1 MNEHAAAASDDVEL
15 ILSVGRL
22 LVRMHRQR
30 QLCVQRP
37 ALEETDGMRS
47 RRPRDSGFGVG
58 QTNEAAAIDLIH
70 ARAVRWMCYIPTCT
84 TSGGGAEASHALN
97 SDREGR
103 TRGECDFRKEME
115 AEDAE
120 KRISASWVAELRHR
134 LHVAAIRHELS
145 GDDVDVERQRLVAW
159 GRELDVVPARHQ
171 IERRADAV

>member
-1 MNEHAAAASDDVEL
+1 
-15 ILSVGRL
+15 RL
-22 LVRMHRQR
+22 LIRMQRQR
-30 QLCVQRP
+30 QLHVQRP

-58 QTNEAAAIDLIH
+58 QANKAAAIDLIH
-70 ARAVRWMCYIPTCT
+70 ARAVRWMCHIPTCT

-120 KRISASWVAELRHR
+120 KRISASWWQNYGIGCMSPRYGT
-134 LHVAAIRHELS
+134 S
-145 GDDVDVERQRLVAW
+145 CPGTTSTSNDK
-159 GRELDVVPARHQ
+159 GS
-171 IERRADAV
+171 